1 MTESSPKHWLFL
13 RGLARETGHW
23 QPFITQCQNT
33 LAWQC
38 HSLDLPGFGTE
49 HNGVSPL
56 SIRQIRQNLQ
66 SRLTLPEGEAIGIV
80 ALSLGGMVALDWLAH
95 DPQRVHRAILINSSS
110 ANCPLW
116 WRIQP
121 RALPLLVRGVFAP
134 SIDSQERWALRMVS
148 NQHSEDAS
156 VLNRHKQLRA
166 QHPAQKSNVLR
177 QLWAASRFRA
187 PAKLAPHQ
195 RLHLLASHGD
205 RMVSWRCS
213 NALAERFNCSLD
225 VHPNAGHDLPLDAPD
240 WVIQQFA
247 AQR

>member
-1 MTESSPKHWLFL
+1 MGNTMSIADGYALTYRIPSMADYL
-13 RGLARETGHW
+13 RLREEAGLTPRDQAAANAGL
-23 QPFITQCQNT
+23 PNSFI
-33 LAWQC
+33 AVVI
-38 HSLDLPGFGTE
+38 E
-49 HNGVSPL
+49 H
-56 SIRQIRQNLQ
+56 
-66 SRLTLPEGEAIGIV
+66 EGEAIGIV

-247 AQR
+247 AQQ